1 MPALTLSARV
11 SQVVQLRDDDHESSR
26 LSNCC
31 GDFAP
36 DFGASLRSTSVTA
49 SVDLA
54 FPRCGEGEPW
64 CRYISVARASIRS
77 QGLFGLSVWPGGQ
90 FPVSGSSVWR
100 PRSLVAVA
108 TRRRA
113 EMGCVDFVRV
123 PISGGKWVTLALHTN
138 ALRAPIGHKYQDH
151 LVR

>member
-1 MPALTLSARV
+1 VGKQSLGLSGAGFDLLRGV
-11 SQVVQLRDDDHESSR
+11 SQVVELRDDDHESSR
-26 LSNCC
+26 PSNCC
-31 GDFAP
+31 RDFAP

-64 CRYISVARASIRS
+64 CRNISVARASIRS
-77 QGLFGLSVWPGGQ
+77 QGLFGLSVWPWGQ

-113 EMGCVDFVRV
+113 EMEFSLRRLWVKSRRVRCEGRC
-123 PISGGKWVTLALHTN
+123 P
-138 ALRAPIGHKYQDH
+138 LRA
-151 LVR
+151 